1 MYWNMFRDT
10 ALIAAAGMSIAGTVL
25 AQEPNDPFRGPA
37 LEALDGKLVAYL
49 PVSTGFYRAK
59 AGAVW

>member
-1 MYWNMFRDT
+1 
-10 ALIAAAGMSIAGTVL
+10 MSIAGTVL

-49 PVSTGFYRAK
+49 PISTGFYRVK

>member
-10 ALIAAAGMSIAGTVL
+10 SLIAAAGMSIAGTVL

-49 PVSTGFYRAK
+49 PISTGFYRAK